1 MSESALDVTRVDIL
15 RAALRL
21 AERGYYVFPCHSIR
35 AGAVCSCGSA
45 QCGRAGKHPRT
56 REGFKEA
63 VTGDDKGK
71 TQITKWW
78 LENPDANI
86 GLVPWPSGLIILDID
101 PRNSGFESLKDI
113 EQKYGTLPDTARVFT
128 GGGGLHIY
136 FTLPTG
142 IDKVPSRVLRPG
154 VELKA
159 MGGYVLAPPSSHL
172 AVWLGAA
179 GSACGP
185 GYAWDGALGDQMVD
199 APFWLCEAP
208 PPGKVYERSGRPP
221 IEGVLGAAFTHAG
234 MTGRMVGIDK
244 VTVQCPWEGEHSS
257 GAKHDSSTVVFG
269 PSAGSN
275 LGWFH
280 CVAGDSRVVM
290 HDGET
295 KPMRDVRPG
304 DAVLSKLDSGII
316 VANRVLNFWK
326 LPVGERSWVRVGT
339 LATSGAA
346 KLTDDHRVKTANRG
360 EVVAGLL
367 LPGDELFVDQP
378 ALGSNAYQVAL
389 GSLLGDG
396 SFEERPC
403 SRLVISHCD
412 EQKPYLRAKADLL
425 WRFTGGSV
433 REHLR
438 PDYHPIAPGAPIG
451 TFTSA
456 RRVSL
461 GKVNSLWKNKAEL
474 FSRLDW
480 PGLAIWY
487 QDDGYITKPARGTWD
502 CAIAADWATTVD
514 AELLQARF
522 GVRFTKSAKRLRVP
536 RIEQNKFFRG
546 IAPFVHPS
554 MARKLPAEYQE
565 LAKWDW
571 PSSCE
576 PLCSETDTVT
586 WVAASPGFRGDEYC
600 YDIEVEESH
609 NFFVKNSPSI
619 AVNVENCSHGHCADR
634 TARDVLAALPKES
647 VDHAKEV
654 VPKASKALSTI
665 AGEEW
670 EKHLARAG
678 TGQLQKDPGNLRLLI
693 ENLPDW
699 TGALALDESK
709 GKLIW
714 RRDIPGAVERKG
726 HELRDGDYIDVGHW
740 FRMER
745 GVTFRKEVIVDVLH
759 HTGERAA
766 FNSLQEHLISLK
778 AGSGLLDSWLVRYCN
793 AEDTPYTRS
802 VGRWWLISAMARA
815 LDPGVQVD
823 HSLVLEGDQGA
834 GKSTLFRILGGE
846 WYDGTP
852 PRFDSTDAM
861 LSFQGV
867 WIRELSELAG
877 TTRTEFATIKAI
889 LTERVDRFRPPYGRH
904 MIEAPRRCVF
914 CASVNPGDDY
924 IRDPT
929 GARRFWPVKLP
940 TGGVIEL
947 HLFAKERDALLGEAL
962 QAYRDGEP
970 FHPPTQ
976 SEETEE
982 LVVAIRETQGARQV
996 ADPWADAVLG
1006 VARFVETGATMG
1018 QIFST
1023 LGVPIERQGA
1033 GEARRVA
1040 AILRANGY
1048 ERKKRRNHLVSGE
1061 SDKHPGNA
1069 GQHWVWVLNEKT
1081 TVP

>member
-1 MSESALDVTRVDIL
+1 MTQPVADVTRVDLL

-21 AERGYYVFPCHSIR
+21 AERGYYVFPVHSIR
-35 AGAVCSCGSA
+35 AGSVCSCGSP

-63 VTGDDKGK
+63 TLDR
-71 TQITKWW
+71 TEITKWW
-78 LENPDANI
+78 LETPDANI

-101 PRNSGFESLKDI
+101 PRNGGTESLLDL

-221 IEGVLGAAFTHAG
+221 IEGVLGAAFTYAG

-275 LGWFH
+275 LGYFH
-280 CVAGDSRVVM
+280 
-290 HDGET
+290 
-295 KPMRDVRPG
+295 
-304 DAVLSKLDSGII
+304 
-316 VANRVLNFWK
+316 
-326 LPVGERSWVRVGT
+326 
-339 LATSGAA
+339 
-346 KLTDDHRVKTANRG
+346 
-360 EVVAGLL
+360 
-367 LPGDELFVDQP
+367 
-378 ALGSNAYQVAL
+378 
-389 GSLLGDG
+389 
-396 SFEERPC
+396 
-403 SRLVISHCD
+403 
-412 EQKPYLRAKADLL
+412 
-425 WRFTGGSV
+425 
-433 REHLR
+433 
-438 PDYHPIAPGAPIG
+438 
-451 TFTSA
+451 
-456 RRVSL
+456 
-461 GKVNSLWKNKAEL
+461 
-474 FSRLDW
+474 
-480 PGLAIWY
+480 
-487 QDDGYITKPARGTWD
+487 
-502 CAIAADWATTVD
+502 
-514 AELLQARF
+514 
-522 GVRFTKSAKRLRVP
+522 
-536 RIEQNKFFRG
+536 
-546 IAPFVHPS
+546 
-554 MARKLPAEYQE
+554 
-565 LAKWDW
+565 
-571 PSSCE
+571 
-576 PLCSETDTVT
+576 
-586 WVAASPGFRGDEYC
+586 
-600 YDIEVEESH
+600 
-609 NFFVKNSPSI
+609 
-619 AVNVENCSHGHCADR
+619 CSHGHCAGR
-634 TARDVLAALPKES
+634 TIRDVLAALPKES

-693 ENLPDW
+693 ENLTDW
-699 TGALALDESK
+699 KGALALDESK

-714 RRDIPGAVERKG
+714 RRDIAGAVERKG

-759 HTGERAA
+759 HTGERAS

-815 LDPGVQVD
+815 FDPGVQVD

-940 TGGVIEL
+940 NGGVIEL

-970 FHPPTQ
+970 FHPPAQ

-982 LVVAIRETQGARQV
+982 LVVAIKETQGARQV

-1048 ERKKRRNHLVSGE
+1048 ERKKRRNVLDG
-1061 SDKHPGNA
+1061 
-1069 GQHWVWVLNEKT
+1069 GQHWVWVLNSASAT
-1081 TVP
+1081 